1 MATPPELY
9 LSLLSGNGDLS
20 HISTES
26 RHNDLGSRI
35 SNHPSAADPNRIMD
49 LLDALAAICV
59 HRAKGETFFVS
70 LAMDSDST
78 TLYISS
84 NHTVPAT
91 VTNYLFRIRDQLK
104 NLRDALEFPSI
115 TNSNEILPKPN
126 LTLQRTKLE
135 LGLQEIIYEH
145 TYLKLRQ
152 RFFKRAPAILKE
164 YPAIEKTLTREG
176 ITTEEAALLQD
187 VQQILQFMKDELQ
200 SEKLPTGEKLH
211 FLITGIAAIA
221 ADKRLKGAE
230 IVTRWD
236 NLIRTSTLP
245 FRICFHS
252 SSLTLR
258 YRVQSCPDQDII
270 SGTVARETIYPSPPY
285 LDHHTCRM
293 VSPTLA
299 VPHGKFPRRC
309 CTSRSP

>member
-1 MATPPELY
+1 
-9 LSLLSGNGDLS
+9 
-20 HISTES
+20 
-26 RHNDLGSRI
+26 
-35 SNHPSAADPNRIMD
+35 MD

-59 HRAKGETFFVS
+59 HKAKGETFFVS

-91 VTNYLFRIRDQLK
+91 VTNYLFRIRGQLK

-115 TNSNEILPKPN
+115 TTINEISPN
-126 LTLQRTKLE
+126 PNVTPQRTEGE
-135 LGLQEIIYEH
+135 LGLQKIMYEH

-164 YPAIEKTLTREG
+164 YPAVEKTLTREG
-176 ITTEEAALLQD
+176 ITTEEAALLQS

-200 SEKLPTGEKLH
+200 SDKLPAGEKLH

-221 ADKRLKGAE
+221 ADKHLG

-236 NLIRTSTLP
+236 NLIRTSSLP

-252 SSLTLR
+252 SSLTFR

-299 VPHGKFPRRC
+299 VPHGKIPRRC
-309 CTSRSP
+309 CTSRSPKYIHQILSEGRPPYRISSRKPDEAGRPEQSLRCANGAAASSNEG